1 MRILYLT
8 QWFDPEPNVIKGLAF
23 VRALEVAGHDV
34 TVVTGLP
41 NYPTGKLYP
50 GYRVRLVQQEAIEG
64 VRVVRLPLYPS
75 HDRSSLRRSL
85 NYLSF
90 FASALIYWLFRR
102 RRFDLAYVY
111 HPPITVG
118 LAAALAGMVRPL
130 RFVLDVQDLWPDTL
144 ASTGMPGGAALGRL
158 IGPLCKLVY
167 RRATA
172 IVVQSDGMK
181 RALVDQGVP
190 AGKISTIL
198 NWADVPH
205 LPPLQPVRGQGPFTV
220 VYGGNLGRAQGLQA
234 LISAAAIVER
244 TRSDIRIRI
253 YGDGVDAD
261 DLRRATRETGVM
273 NLSFEGRCSSSEMV
287 DVFSKAD
294 ALVMHLAGQP
304 LFSITIP
311 SKTQFYLAMGR
322 PIVAAVAGD
331 AARLLQ
337 RSGAALIVDPDNREA
352 LAKALCAMAE
362 MPAAER
368 QALGASGRHFYL
380 DHLSFERGMHD
391 TIRLIERAAGSSAG
405 RLMTA

>member
-1 MRILYLT
+1 
-8 QWFDPEPNVIKGLAF
+8 
-23 VRALEVAGHDV
+23 
-34 TVVTGLP
+34 
-41 NYPTGKLYP
+41 
-50 GYRVRLVQQEAIEG
+50 
-64 VRVVRLPLYPS
+64 
-75 HDRSSLRRSL
+75 
-85 NYLSF
+85 
-90 FASALIYWLFRR
+90 
-102 RRFDLAYVY
+102 
-111 HPPITVG
+111 
-118 LAAALAGMVRPL
+118 MVRPL
-130 RFVLDVQDLWPDTL
+130 RIVLDVQDLWPDTL

-181 RALVDQGVP
+181 RALVERGVP

-205 LPPLQPVRGQGPFTV
+205 LPPLQRVREYGPFTV
-220 VYGGNLGRAQGLQA
+220 VYGGNLGRAQGLQT
-234 LISAAAIVER
+234 LIAAAAILER
-244 TRSDIRIRI
+244 TGSDIRIRI

-261 DLRRATRETGVM
+261 DLRRAARDTGVT

-337 RSGAALIVDPDNREA
+337 RSGAALVVDPGNPEA
-352 LAKALCAMAE
+352 LAKAVCAMAE
-362 MPAAER
+362 MPAIER

-391 TIRLIERAAGSSAG
+391 TIHLIERAAESRAG